1 MTDFVLPLKQG
12 IVLFWAVWL
21 SVTFFANTFDGLKAL
36 KVMGE
41 GWRFVSGN
49 YASMVETTRKYPL
62 PAWFTGLL
70 FLGVMLWQG
79 LSALLFWYAF
89 SAFHGMHFPGLRA
102 LDMAFLVSLALW
114 AAFMIADEIFT
125 VYEAEATHMRIFI
138 AQLPQSLS
146 LSQTSSRG
154 TELAIEQCVAE
165 GTAAPQYRFPTG
177 GSRFT

>member
-1 MTDFVLPLKQG
+1 
-12 IVLFWAVWL
+12 
-21 SVTFFANTFDGLKAL
+21 
-36 KVMGE
+36 
-41 GWRFVSGN
+41 
-49 YASMVETTRKYPL
+49 
-62 PAWFTGLL
+62 
-70 FLGVMLWQG
+70 MLWQG